1 MNIVLNEVR
10 TAPEKTDGQLMPLSR
25 YILGARGQTGNKPA
39 SSHAG
44 LQPFISA
51 DLQRPSFFAVASSPQ
66 QPVRPP
72 LSVYRK
78 TLSLYAW
85 VRGKSRFHLP
95 GGQGLPV
102 GHAASLEPGARR
114 RTSVDARVGLIDRI
128 SRRRRTVSGST
139 GTRCPPLA
147 GSPRTHSAAAGS

>member
-51 DLQRPSFFAVASSPQ
+51 DLQRPSFFRGRFVA
-66 QPVRPP
+66 
-72 LSVYRK
+72 
-78 TLSLYAW
+78 
-85 VRGKSRFHLP
+85 
-95 GGQGLPV
+95 
-102 GHAASLEPGARR
+102 
-114 RTSVDARVGLIDRI
+114 
-128 SRRRRTVSGST
+128 
-139 GTRCPPLA
+139 
-147 GSPRTHSAAAGS
+147 AAAGATAVKRLSQDTFSIRVGSRQVKV